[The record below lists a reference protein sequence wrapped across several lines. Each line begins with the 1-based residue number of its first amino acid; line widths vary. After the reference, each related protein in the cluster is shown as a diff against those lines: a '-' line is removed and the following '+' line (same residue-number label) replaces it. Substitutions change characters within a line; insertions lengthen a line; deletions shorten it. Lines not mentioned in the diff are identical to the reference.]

1 MVRFRQAL
9 IKLLAGQM
17 PVVMN
22 VAFRGQIIL
31 ERPHGFVRGNEYRG
45 AA

>member
-9 IKLLAGQM
+9 IKLLAGRM
-17 PVVMN
+17 PVAMN
-22 VAFRGQIIL
+22 VAFRGQIIV
-31 ERPHGFVRGNEYRG
+31 ERPHAFMCGNEYRG